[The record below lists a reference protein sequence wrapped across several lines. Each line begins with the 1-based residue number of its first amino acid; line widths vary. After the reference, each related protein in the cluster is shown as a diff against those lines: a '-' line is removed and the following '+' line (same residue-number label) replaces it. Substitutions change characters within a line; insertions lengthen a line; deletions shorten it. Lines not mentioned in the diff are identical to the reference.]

1 MSDLDAVQSK
11 KEKESWLYVK
21 FFFCEGGVNSRCES
35 KKVLKVDPQ
44 NEVVPQ
50 GVESFCYF
58 QLEKRGQDEFGR
70 PNHSLSE
77 DEDLRW
83 IYYLGARVMKLSD
96 VPLDNRLWDV
106 IGDMETEV
114 ILTNAGRY
122 ILKRSNMK
130 IV

>member
-1 MSDLDAVQSK
+1 MSDLGVVQSK
-11 KEKESWLYVK
+11 KEKESWLHVK
-21 FFFCEGGVNSRCES
+21 FFFCEGGVSSRCES
-35 KKVLKVDPQ
+35 KEVLRVDPQ

-83 IYYLGARVMKLSD
+83 IYYPGAKVMKLRD
-96 VPLDNRLWDV
+96 VPTDNRLWEV
-106 IGDMETEV
+106 VNNVNTEV

-122 ILKRSNMK
+122 ILKRPNMK
-130 IV
+130 TV